1 MEIGSIRHKSL
12 LAFVQTGKTKGLPG
26 NLIGRLR
33 NMLVWLDAIE
43 QIDELY
49 VPPNYGAHILKG
61 DRAGVWSLTLN
72 RNWRMTFEISDLM
85 TIENLELED
94 YH

>member
-43 QIDELY
+43 QIVELY
-49 VPPNYGAHILKG
+49 VPPNYGAH
-61 DRAGVWSLTLN
+61 S
-72 RNWRMTFEISDLM
+72 
-85 TIENLELED
+85 
-94 YH
+94 